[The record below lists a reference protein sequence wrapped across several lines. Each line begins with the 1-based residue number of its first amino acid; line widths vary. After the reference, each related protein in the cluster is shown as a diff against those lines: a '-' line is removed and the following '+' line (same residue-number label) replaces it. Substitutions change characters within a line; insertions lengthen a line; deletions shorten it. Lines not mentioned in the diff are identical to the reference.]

1 MRYVLGAAPV
11 SIGFAAGR
19 TCWLLVPTR
28 WRLRDLPPRPRASCS
43 GQPNRGPLLRH
54 TNTWWLRKRVSAAC
68 DTGSPHPLPRLLGD
82 FHFDTATD
90 LFGISTMSKSRY
102 PNRNRWIVLGMGNTP
117 GTLPVTVGPFT
128 CCFLCSLTKIIH
140 LFFFKIL
147 NLYSIYQD
155 HLTFLCLS

>member
-54 TNTWWLRKRVSAAC
+54 TNTWWLRKRVSVAC

-82 FHFDTATD
+82 FHFDTAID
-90 LFGISTMSKSRY
+90 LFGISNFDDVEVAVSQ
-102 PNRNRWIVLGMGNTP
+102 PQPVNCLGDGEHAGNSP
-117 GTLPVTVGPFT
+117 GYGGSFYLLFSLLFNENYTL
-128 CCFLCSLTKIIH
+128 
-140 LFFFKIL
+140 IL
-147 NLYSIYQD
+147 L
-155 HLTFLCLS
+155 